1 MTTKSKADKASA
13 PTAKIRAAK
22 KPKARRRGTASKV
35 AAKKAPQQKR
45 TQPNA
50 SVRENSKLAAVIA
63 MLRRKE
69 GATIEQLMKAT
80 GWQAHSVRGAMSGA
94 LKKKFGLTISSTKA
108 DGVRIY
114 RVTA

>member
-1 MTTKSKADKASA
+1 MTTKSKAYKADA
-13 PTAKIRAAK
+13 AATKTRTAK
-22 KPKARRRGTASKV
+22 KPKTQRRSTTGKAVLKN
-35 AAKKAPQQKR
+35 AAPQKR
-45 TQPNA
+45 PKTINPLRDNT
-50 SVRENSKLAAVIA
+50 KLATVIE

-69 GATIEQLMKAT
+69 GATLEQLVKAT

-94 LKKKFGLTISSTKA
+94 LKKKLGLTISSTKT